1 MRSGFIIAV
10 VGEGVYVSAQSALED
25 ILGLNFDSLG
35 TLADLMANLG
45 AIVADVVLRVVF
57 GELFEE
63 LLSALEVLLHEDLGV
78 VVRALSTFLAE
89 SVHVVPAELA
99 DDVLELASLPVEAE
113 PHVEV
118 RAALV
123 DVPERTVLAL
133 LAFLPHKVGTYLEV
147 VTEVALVSVAAGAHA
162 FEFVAGLDLALVV
175 GVGAIVGEAA
185 LAVDELL
192 ADTVGGEFVVVGR

>member
-1 MRSGFIIAV
+1 MTDLRAV
-10 VGEGVYVSAQSALED
+10 
-25 ILGLNFDSLG
+25 
-35 TLADLMANLG
+35 
-45 AIVADVVLRVVF
+45 VADVVLRVVL

-63 LLSALEVLLHEDLGV
+63 LLSALKVLLDEDLGV
-78 VVRALSTFLAE
+78 VVRALGTFLAE

-123 DVPERTVLAL
+123 DVPEGTVLPL
-133 LAFLPHKVGTYLEV
+133 LAFLSHEIRTYFEV
-147 VTEVALVSVAAGAHA
+147 VTEIALVSVAAGAHA

-175 GVGAIVGEAA
+175 RVGAVVGEAA
-185 LAVDELL
+185 LAMDELL
-192 ADTVGGEFVVVGR
+192 ADAVSGEFVVVGRGDGLLASGRRVV